1 MTAGL
6 RLPFSRD
13 AFLDV
18 FGAYNTLL
26 WPVAAALWIAT
37 LLAFVACL
45 RGRPRNAWTFALL
58 AFQWAWAAIFYHA
71 ALFTWINP
79 AAWGFAILFL
89 VEAGLLVWHGLVR
102 PHLHLSPN
110 EGGLWRAVAY
120 GLVAYGLLY
129 PLLALTGP
137 DEYPY
142 VPTFGVPCPTALV
155 TIGFLLLARP
165 LPLSV
170 TIVPLAWT
178 LIGGSA
184 AFVLGMP
191 IDLALVTAGGAL
203 GAHLWVT
210 RARRPRLAS

>member
-1 MTAGL
+1 MTPGL

-18 FGAYNTLL
+18 FGVYNTLL

-37 LLAFVACL
+37 LLALVACL
-45 RGRPRNAWTFALL
+45 RGRSRDASTFGLL
-58 AFQWAWAAIFYHA
+58 AFLWAWSGIAYHA

-89 VEAGLLVWHGLVR
+89 VEAGLLGWHGIIR
-102 PHLHLSPN
+102 AHLHLSPN
-110 EGGLWRAVAY
+110 HGGLWRAVAY

-129 PLLALTGP
+129 PLLTLIGP

-142 VPTFGVPCPTALV
+142 APTFGVPCPTALV

-165 LPLSV
+165 LPLAV
-170 TIVPLAWT
+170 TIIPLAWT
-178 LIGGSA
+178 LVGGSA
-184 AFVLGMP
+184 AFALGMP
-191 IDLALVTAGGAL
+191 VDLALVTAGGAL
-203 GAHLWVT
+203 VAHLWVT
-210 RARRPRLAS
+210 RVRRPQLAS

>member
-6 RLPFSRD
+6 QLPFSRD

-18 FGAYNTLL
+18 FGVYNTLL
-26 WPVAAALWIAT
+26 WPIAAALWIAT

-45 RGRPRNAWTFALL
+45 RGRPRNAWTFGLL
-58 AFQWAWAAIFYHA
+58 AFQWAWAGIFYHG

-79 AAWGFAILFL
+79 AAWGFAVLFL
-89 VEAGLLVWHGLVR
+89 VEAGLLAWHGIVR
-102 PHLHLSPN
+102 AHLHLSPN
-110 EGGLWRAVAY
+110 QRGLWRAVAY

-129 PLLALTGP
+129 PLLALIGP

-184 AFVLGMP
+184 AFALGMP

-203 GAHLWVT
+203 AAQLWAT
-210 RARRPRLAS
+210 RVRRPRLAS